1 MKSWQKYEQ
10 KLKELKDYLENSY
23 NTSPDIEVSLILPNE
38 KEIPYVLVRYYI
50 DDERFHERKIELFE
64 YYLEKDIRE
73 VVSMI
78 TAIIEEFATEIEQS
92 EYGGG

>member
-10 KLKELKDYLENSY
+10 KLKELKDYFENSY

-73 VVSMI
+73 VASMI

>member
-73 VVSMI
+73 VASMI

>member
-10 KLKELKDYLENSY
+10 KLKELKDYFENSY

-64 YYLEKDIRE
+64 YHLEKDIKE
-73 VVSMI
+73 VASMI

>member
-10 KLKELKDYLENSY
+10 KLKELKDYFENSY
-23 NTSPDIEVSLILPNE
+23 NASPDIEVSLILPNE

-73 VVSMI
+73 VASMI

>member
-10 KLKELKDYLENSY
+10 KLKELKDYFENSY
-23 NTSPDIEVSLILPNE
+23 NTNPDIEVSLILPNE
-38 KEIPYVLVRYYI
+38 KEIPYVLVRYYV

-64 YYLEKDIRE
+64 YYLEKGIKE
-73 VVSMI
+73 VASMI

>member
-10 KLKELKDYLENSY
+10 KLKELKDYFENSY
-23 NTSPDIEVSLILPNE
+23 NASPDIEVSLVLPNE

-73 VVSMI
+73 VASMI

>member
-38 KEIPYVLVRYYI
+38 KEMPYVLVRYYI

-64 YYLEKDIRE
+64 YYLEKDIKE
-73 VVSMI
+73 VASMI

>member
-23 NTSPDIEVSLILPNE
+23 NASPDIEVSLILPNE
-38 KEIPYVLVRYYI
+38 KEMPYVLVRYYI

-73 VVSMI
+73 VASMI

>member
-10 KLKELKDYLENSY
+10 KLKELKDYFENSY
-23 NTSPDIEVSLILPNE
+23 NASPDIEVSLILPNE
-38 KEIPYVLVRYYI
+38 KEMPYVLVRYYI

-64 YYLEKDIRE
+64 YYLEKDTRE
-73 VVSMI
+73 VASMI

>member
-73 VVSMI
+73 VASMI
-78 TAIIEEFATEIEQS
+78 TAIIEEFTTEIEQS